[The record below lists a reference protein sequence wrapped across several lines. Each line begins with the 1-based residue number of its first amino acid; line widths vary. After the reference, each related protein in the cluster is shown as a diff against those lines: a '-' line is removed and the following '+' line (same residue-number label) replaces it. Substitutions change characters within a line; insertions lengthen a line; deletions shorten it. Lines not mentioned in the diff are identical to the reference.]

1 MLEVFKLPFN
11 FSGNKKLRE
20 LTVVQLM
27 VISTSRM
34 HPWGAKALA
43 PINAKRAI
51 DLRVP
56 ALENRDVIK
65 KKPFFV
71 FFHCQNETYD

>member
-1 MLEVFKLPFN
+1 MLEFFKLPFY

-20 LTVVQLM
+20 LNVVQLIF
-27 VISTSRM
+27 ISTSRM
-34 HPWGAKALA
+34 HPWRANSLA
-43 PINAKRAI
+43 PLDAKRAI

-71 FFHCQNETYD
+71 FFSLPK